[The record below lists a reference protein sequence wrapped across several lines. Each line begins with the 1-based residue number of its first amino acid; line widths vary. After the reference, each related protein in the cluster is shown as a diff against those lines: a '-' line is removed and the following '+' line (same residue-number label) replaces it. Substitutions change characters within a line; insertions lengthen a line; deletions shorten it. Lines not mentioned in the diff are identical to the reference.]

1 MTAKTIFM
9 SDMIPK
15 LMDDFLS
22 NTFDKLYVSGY
33 HALDGAKDFAAAIVE
48 NTISATYDHTITNG
62 DNLKAF
68 LEYADKTIDTIATR
82 TVYMDSN
89 IALTDGSKLAR
100 DGARVIPNLYEAID
114 GLRLGEEILAEQT
127 KALSSQLDLISG
139 SHGPSTAD
147 GGIFIDVLRSGITA
161 DREDYNQLQH
171 VGGNHVVR
179 LRPANLQN
187 VTDSGFNIKAANARG
202 GIEAGG
208 STTFGFNIE
217 ADEISF
223 TVTNRNADIDE
234 AYEINVANITPENF
248 NMDITTKGA
257 ELTQQSGTKIYYWV
271 PMEDCTVTNTPG
283 DGVTTTYSLK
293 KNDHGK
299 ILIKLNDITAVYASH
314 VVVNVTPVPL
324 SAKVNS
330 LKVASKMTYNLG
342 AIIEAIQEL
351 NRRTMFMDID
361 MSFNG
366 AMSYGDYVS
375 DIVTAGAYGHVLD
388 GLPGATDKDSGKHL
402 A

>member
-33 HALDGAKDFAAAIVE
+33 HALDGAKDFASAIVE

-147 GGIFIDVLRSGITA
+147 GGIFIDVLRTNATSQ
-161 DREDYNQLQH
+161 EDAMAYAQLQH
-171 VGGNHVVR
+171 VGDNHVIR
-179 LRPANLQN
+179 LRPASLSKIN
-187 VTDSGFNIKAANARG
+187 DADFNIKSGNAQNG
-202 GIEAGG
+202 CD
-208 STTFGFNIE
+208 TFGFNIE

-257 ELTQQSGTKIYYWV
+257 KLTQQSGTKIYYWV
-271 PMEDCTVTNTPG
+271 PMEDCTVTNTPDDSG
-283 DGVTTTYSLK
+283 PTTYSLK

-299 ILIKLNDITAVYASH
+299 ILIKLGDITAVYASH
-314 VVVNVTPVPL
+314 AVVIVTFVPL